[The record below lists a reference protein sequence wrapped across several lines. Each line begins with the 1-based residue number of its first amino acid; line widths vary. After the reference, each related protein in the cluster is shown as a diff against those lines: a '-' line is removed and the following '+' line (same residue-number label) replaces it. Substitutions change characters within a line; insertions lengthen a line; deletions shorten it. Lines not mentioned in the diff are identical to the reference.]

1 MTKKKKQKEEVVV
14 DNSWEI
20 KDRQYYLLGNKEPL
34 TYTLSSRH
42 TQRYPLLW
50 FDAEKNEQRALR
62 YATNQ
67 SSPFVDE
74 QKGEVTLKHIQFKDG
89 VLNVPKQYQALQKLL
104 SLYHPAL
111 DKKYAERKPV
121 MVATNEVE
129 EIEFEIDAL
138 NIARG
143 MDIDLAEAILRVEK
157 GTKVS
162 ELSTKELKRDI
173 LVFAKKNPKL
183 FIKLA
188 ADENIQ
194 LRNIAI
200 KAVEQGVVTL
210 TNKNKDFVW
219 AETKEQIMKVPFGE
233 NPYSAFASFLQTDEG
248 IMVLKSIEKKLY

>member
-210 TNKNKDFVW
+210 ANKNKDFVW

>member
-1 MTKKKKQKEEVVV
+1 MKKKKKEKEVVV
-14 DNSWEI
+14 DHSWEI
-20 KDRQYYLLGNKEPL
+20 KDRQYYLLGGKEPL

-50 FDAEKNEQRALR
+50 FDPEKNEQRALR

-67 SSPFVDE
+67 SSPFADE

-111 DKKYAERKPV
+111 GKKYAERKPV
-121 MVATNEVE
+121 EVAVNEVE

-138 NIARG
+138 NVARG

-200 KAVEQGVVTL
+200 KAVEQNIL
-210 TNKNKDFVW
+210 MLANKNKDFVW

>member
-121 MVATNEVE
+121 QVATNEVE
-129 EIEFEIDAL
+129 QIEFEIDAL

-200 KAVEQGVVTL
+200 KAVEQGVVML
-210 TNKNKDFVW
+210 ANKNKDFVW

>member
-121 MVATNEVE
+121 QVATNEVE

-173 LVFAKKNPKL
+173 LVFAKKSPKL

-210 TNKNKDFVW
+210 ANKNKDFVW

>member
-1 MTKKKKQKEEVVV
+1 
-14 DNSWEI
+14 
-20 KDRQYYLLGNKEPL
+20 
-34 TYTLSSRH
+34 
-42 TQRYPLLW
+42 
-50 FDAEKNEQRALR
+50 
-62 YATNQ
+62 
-67 SSPFVDE
+67 
-74 QKGEVTLKHIQFKDG
+74 
-89 VLNVPKQYQALQKLL
+89 
-104 SLYHPAL
+104 
-111 DKKYAERKPV
+111 
-121 MVATNEVE
+121 
-129 EIEFEIDAL
+129 
-138 NIARG
+138 

-200 KAVEQGVVTL
+200 KAVEQGVVML

>member
-20 KDRQYYLLGNKEPL
+20 KDRQYYLLGGKEPL

-50 FDAEKNEQRALR
+50 FDPEKNEQRALR

-111 DKKYAERKPV
+111 GKKYAERKPV

-200 KAVEQGVVTL
+200 KAVEQNVLMLV
-210 TNKNKDFVW
+210 NKNKDFVW